1 VRGAK
6 ELLARVQ
13 AAEKANRAKS
23 DFLAAMS
30 HEIRTPMNAVL
41 GLADLLRET
50 RLDAEQAH
58 YVDGIQRAGTH
69 LLALINDILD
79 FSRIEAG
86 RLELERIEFS
96 PEQVADEAIELFDR
110 PARAKGLRLT
120 RHFSPEVP
128 AVLVGDPNR
137 LRQVLVNLLGN
148 AVKFTD
154 AGEIALRIRN
164 HDSGRVGE
172 IEFAVS
178 DTGIGIPAERMKAIF
193 DDFTQADAS
202 TARTYGG
209 SGLGLGISRRLVEA
223 MSGQLTV
230 ASSVG
235 NGTTFRFNARFELAQ
250 EGKEQA
256 RAVYANTQS
265 ESAGKPRRVLLVEDS
280 PESRALFQAYLK
292 RSAHH
297 LEVAEDGK
305 AAVDRFRVGA
315 FDLILMDMQM
325 PGMDG
330 LAATRA
336 IRAIE
341 AEQGAAPVP
350 IVALTANA
358 RTQDVEK
365 SRQAGCN
372 AHLSKPISK
381 AKLLEAIEEYG
392 AAAREPIPV
401 ELQPGL
407 EEITPGYLAVRREE
421 IPELMSLLAVSDFER
436 IAEMAHNMKGSG
448 TSYGFEDLSRIGA
461 ALEDAAELRDPHA
474 IGAQLSQLN
483 GYLNAVQ
490 LKPVKIVPLRAVA
503 GQGS

>member
-1 VRGAK
+1 MRGANG
-6 ELLARVQ
+6 LLARMR
-13 AAEKANRAKS
+13 AAEKANHAKS

-50 RLDAEQAH
+50 RLDTDQAH

-96 PEQVADEAIELFDR
+96 PRQVVDEAIELIDR
-110 PARAKGLRLT
+110 QALAKGLRLK
-120 RHFSPEVP
+120 RNFSPDVP
-128 AVLVGDPNR
+128 AVVVGDPNR
-137 LRQVLVNLLGN
+137 LRQILVNLLGN

-154 AGEIALRIRN
+154 AGEIAVQVRIN
-164 HDSGRVGE
+164 DSCRAGE

-178 DTGIGIPAERMKAIF
+178 DTGVGIPPERLEAVF

-223 MSGQLTV
+223 MGGQLTV
-230 ASSVG
+230 ESSVG
-235 NGTTFRFNARFELAQ
+235 KGTTFRFNARFELAPA
-250 EGKEQA
+250 GKEQA
-256 RAVYANTQS
+256 RAVDADTQS
-265 ESAGKPRRVLLVEDS
+265 GSIGKPLRILLVEDS
-280 PESRALFQAYLK
+280 PESRALFQAYFK

-330 LAATRA
+330 LSATRA
-336 IRAIE
+336 IRLIE
-341 AEQGAAPVP
+341 AEQGAAPIP

-358 RTQDVEK
+358 RPQDVEM

-421 IPELMSLLAVSDFER
+421 IPELISLLAVSAFER
-436 IAEMAHNMKGSG
+436 IAQMAHNMKGSG

-474 IGAQLSQLN
+474 TGAQLSQLSD
-483 GYLNAVQ
+483 YLSAVQ
-490 LKPVKIVPLRAVA
+490 LKPAKIAPLRAVA